1 MPKNKKEKPIL
12 VQVVEKK
19 KMTSE
24 QIAARER
31 TKIANV
37 AEKVFNSRF
46 ST

>member
-1 MPKNKKEKPIL
+1 MKKKEKPPIK

-19 KMTSE
+19 KMTPE

-37 AEKVFNSRF
+37 AEKVFNSQY

>member
-1 MPKNKKEKPIL
+1 MKTKEKIVK

-19 KMTSE
+19 KMTPE

-31 TKIANV
+31 TKMRNV
-37 AEKVFNSRF
+37 ADKVFNSQY